1 MNPHNQKSL
10 NLDLILRG
18 NHRINMREIYEIEI
32 ESNYD
37 SKMKSK
43 AIQRKIRM
51 KHDP

>member
-1 MNPHNQKSL
+1 MN
-10 NLDLILRG
+10 RG
-18 NHRINMREIYEIEI
+18 EIYEIEI
-32 ESNYD
+32 REKSKLKLIDSNYD